1 MVYPDV
7 FLVPMAEKEQEEYV
21 VVVEEP
27 AVVVS
32 PKAPLSPLAAEF
44 VPCKSDWP
52 VLLASALADKKP
64 GPARKTKGKAR
75 SLRV

>member
-7 FLVPMAEKEQEEYV
+7 FLLPMAEKEQEEPV

-52 VLLASALADKKP
+52 VLLANALADKTP
-64 GPARKTKGKAR
+64 CPTRKTKGKAR

>member
-1 MVYPDV
+1 MPFPDV
-7 FLVPMAEKEQEEYV
+7 FLVPMADKEQ
-21 VVVEEP
+21 EEP

-44 VPCKSDWP
+44 VPIQSDWP
-52 VLLASALADKKP
+52 MLTASVVADKKP
-64 GPARKTKGKAR
+64 RPTRNTKGKAR

>member
-21 VVVEEP
+21 
-27 AVVVS
+27 VVVS

-52 VLLASALADKKP
+52 VLLANALADKTP
-64 GPARKTKGKAR
+64 CPTRKTKGKAR

>member
-1 MVYPDV
+1 MGFFDV
-7 FLVPMAEKEQEEYV
+7 FLVPMADKEQ
-21 VVVEEP
+21 EEP

-44 VPCKSDWP
+44 VPSPSDWP
-52 VLLASALADKKP
+52 MLSASVFADKKP
-64 GPARKTKGKAR
+64 GPTRNTKGKAR